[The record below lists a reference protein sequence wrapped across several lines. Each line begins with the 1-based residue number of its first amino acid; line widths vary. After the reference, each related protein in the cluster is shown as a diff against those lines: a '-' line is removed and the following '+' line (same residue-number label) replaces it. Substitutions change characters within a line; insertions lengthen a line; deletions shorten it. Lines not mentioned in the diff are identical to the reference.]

1 MGACGGPRVIS
12 PDSRPRLAEKA
23 RLRFD
28 RKAHQYLLLF
38 PEKGL
43 TLNPTAAEILKLCT
57 GEHTV
62 EAIIERLLQTFGGQ
76 PRDVVER
83 EVVAFLGSMA
93 ERGLVKA
100 GR

>member
-1 MGACGGPRVIS
+1 MIS
-12 PDSRPRLAEKA
+12 VDSRPRLAEKA

-28 RKAHQYLLLF
+28 RKAQQYLLLF

-43 TLNPTAAEILKLCT
+43 ALNPTGAEILKLCT

-62 EAIIERLLQTFGGQ
+62 EGIVERLLQMYETRS
-76 PRDVVER
+76 RDVVER
-83 EVVAFLGSMA
+83 EVVAFLASMA
-93 ERGLVKA
+93 DRGLVKT

>member
-1 MGACGGPRVIS
+1 MILAN
-12 PDSRPRLAEKA
+12 SRPRLAEKA

-28 RKAHQYLLLF
+28 RKAQQYLLLF
-38 PEKGL
+38 PERGL
-43 TLNPTAAEILKLCT
+43 ALNPTAAEILKMCT

-62 EAIIERLLQTFGGQ
+62 EAIIERLLQTYDNQ

-83 EVVAFLGSMA
+83 EVVAFLASMA
-93 ERGLVKA
+93 KRGLVKA

>member
-1 MGACGGPRVIS
+1 MIS
-12 PDSRPRLAEKA
+12 TDSRPRLAEKA

-28 RKAHQYLLLF
+28 RKAGQYLLLF

-43 TLNPTAAEILKLCT
+43 ALNPTAAAILKLCT

-62 EAIIERLLQTFGGQ
+62 GVIVERLLQTYETE

-83 EVVAFLGSMA
+83 EVLRFLVSMA
-93 ERGLVKA
+93 DRGLLRT
-100 GR
+100 GQ

>member
-1 MGACGGPRVIS
+1 MIS
-12 PDSRPRLAEKA
+12 ADSRPRLAEKA

-28 RKAHQYLLLF
+28 RKARQYLLLF

-43 TLNPTAAEILKLCT
+43 ALNPTAAEILKLCT

-62 EAIIERLLQTFGGQ
+62 EGIIERLLQTYETQ
-76 PRDVVER
+76 RRDAVER
-83 EVVAFLGSMA
+83 EVLAFLATMVD
-93 ERGLVKA
+93 RGLVKA

>member
-1 MGACGGPRVIS
+1 
-12 PDSRPRLAEKA
+12 
-23 RLRFD
+23 
-28 RKAHQYLLLF
+28 LLF

-43 TLNPTAAEILKLCT
+43 ALNATAAEILRLCT

-62 EAIIERLLQTFGGQ
+62 EVIIEHLLQTHESQ

>member
-1 MGACGGPRVIS
+1 MIS
-12 PDSRPRLAEKA
+12 ADSRPRLAEKA

-28 RKAHQYLLLF
+28 RKGQQYLLLF
-38 PEKGL
+38 PERGL
-43 TLNPTAAEILKLCT
+43 ALNPTAAEILKLCT

-62 EAIIERLLQTFGGQ
+62 GAIVECLLQTFDGQ

-83 EVVAFLGSMA
+83 EVVAFLASMA
-93 ERGLVKA
+93 DRGLVKA

>member
-1 MGACGGPRVIS
+1 MILAN
-12 PDSRPRLAEKA
+12 SRPRLAEKA

-28 RKAHQYLLLF
+28 RKAQQYLLLF
-38 PEKGL
+38 PERGL
-43 TLNPTAAEILKLCT
+43 ALNPTAAEILKMCT

-62 EAIIERLLQTFGGQ
+62 EAIIERLLQTYDTQ

-83 EVVAFLGSMA
+83 EVVAFLASMA
-93 ERGLVKA
+93 KRGLVKA

>member
-1 MGACGGPRVIS
+1 MIS
-12 PDSRPRLAEKA
+12 VDSRPRLAEKA

-28 RKAHQYLLLF
+28 RKAQQYLLLF

-43 TLNPTAAEILKLCT
+43 ALSPTGAEILKLCT

-62 EAIIERLLQTFGGQ
+62 EGIVERLLQMYETRS
-76 PRDVVER
+76 RDVVER
-83 EVVAFLGSMA
+83 EVVAFLASMA
-93 ERGLVKA
+93 DRGLVKT

>member
-1 MGACGGPRVIS
+1 MIS
-12 PDSRPRLAEKA
+12 AESRPRLAEKA

-28 RKAHQYLLLF
+28 RKARQYLLLF

-43 TLNPTAAEILKLCT
+43 ALNATAVEILKLCT

-62 EAIIERLLQTFGGQ
+62 EAIIDRLLRAFDGQ

-83 EVVAFLGSMA
+83 EVVAFLTSMA
-93 ERGLVKA
+93 GRGLVKA

>member
-1 MGACGGPRVIS
+1 MGARGRPRVIS
-12 PDSRPRLAEKA
+12 GESRPRLAEKT

-28 RKAHQYLLLF
+28 RKTQQYLLLF

-43 TLNPTAAEILKLCT
+43 ALNATAAEVLKLCT

-62 EAIIERLLQTFGGQ
+62 ATIVDRLLLTFDGQ
-76 PRDVVER
+76 PRDVLER
-83 EVVAFLGSMA
+83 EVVAFLTSMA
-93 ERGLVKA
+93 GRGLVKA

>member
-1 MGACGGPRVIS
+1 MGAPGRPRVIS
-12 PDSRPRLAEKA
+12 AESRPRLAEKA

-28 RKAHQYLLLF
+28 RKGQQYLLLF
-38 PEKGL
+38 PERGL
-43 TLNPTAAEILKLCT
+43 ALNPTAAEILKLCT

-62 EAIIERLLQTFGGQ
+62 EAIIERLLETYDTQ
-76 PRDVVER
+76 PREAVER
-83 EVVAFLGSMA
+83 EVVLFLAGMA

>member
-1 MGACGGPRVIS
+1 MIS

-28 RKAHQYLLLF
+28 RKARQYLLLF

-62 EAIIERLLQTFGGQ
+62 EAIIERLLQTYDTQ

>member
-1 MGACGGPRVIS
+1 MIS
-12 PDSRPRLAEKA
+12 ADSRPRLAEKA

-28 RKAHQYLLLF
+28 RKAQQYLLLF

-43 TLNPTAAEILKLCT
+43 ALSPTAAEILKLCT

-62 EAIIERLLQTFGGQ
+62 EIIIEQLLQKYETQ
-76 PRDVVER
+76 PHDVVER
-83 EVVAFLGSMA
+83 EVLAFLASMA
-93 ERGLVKA
+93 DRGLVKA